1 MPRIQKNMISAI
13 IPAYNEER
21 TIAKLVST
29 LKTSGLFSE
38 IFVVNDGSTDHTA
51 FLARRAG
58 AIVISLPTNIG
69 KGGALSVGAR
79 ASQMP
84 ILLFLDADISGLTK
98 NHLQNLINPILNNE
112 AEMTVGLIPK
122 WRWVNEL
129 NESIPLLS
137 GQRAMKREIFEQVPE
152 ELRKGYQIEEALNYY
167 CEINDQRVKTVS
179 LDGIEHLQKIP
190 KRNFLFGLGG
200 YFKMS
205 WQVAKIFVTVRVI
218 RVFKFLI
225 GTG

>member
-1 MPRIQKNMISAI
+1 MISAI

-21 TIAKLVST
+21 TIARLVST

-38 IFVVNDGSTDHTA
+38 IFIVNDCSTDHTA

-58 AIVISLPTNIG
+58 AIVISLPKNIG
-69 KGGALSVGAR
+69 KGGALSVGVR
-79 ASQMP
+79 ASKEP
-84 ILLFLDADISGLTK
+84 ILLFLDADISGITK

-112 AEMTVGLIPK
+112 ADMTVGLIPK

-129 NESIPLLS
+129 NDSIPLLS

-152 ELRKGYQIEEALNYY
+152 ELRRGYQIEEALNYY
-167 CEINDQRVKTVS
+167 CQTNDQRVKTIN

-190 KRNFLFGLGG
+190 KSNFLFGLHG
-200 YFKMS
+200 YFKMV
-205 WQVAKIFVTVRVI
+205 WQVAKIFVVVRLV

>member
-1 MPRIQKNMISAI
+1 MISAI
-13 IPAYNEER
+13 IPAYNEES

-38 IFVVNDGSTDHTA
+38 IFVVNDGSTDRTA
-51 FLARRAG
+51 FQAQRNG
-58 AIVISLPTNIG
+58 ATVISLPKNMG
-69 KGGALSVGAR
+69 KGGALTVGVR
-79 ASQMP
+79 ASKEP
-84 ILLFLDADISGLTK
+84 IILFLDADISGITAE
-98 NHLQNLINPILNNE
+98 HLRNLINPILNNE

-129 NESIPLLS
+129 NESLPLLS

-167 CEINDQRVKTVS
+167 CEINDQKVKTVN

-190 KRNFLFGLGG
+190 KRNFVFGLGG
-200 YFKMS
+200 YLKMS
-205 WQVAKIFVTVRVI
+205 FQVAKIFVVVRV
-218 RVFKFLI
+218 VKMFKFL
-225 GTG
+225 GGM

>member
-1 MPRIQKNMISAI
+1 MISVI

-21 TIAKLVST
+21 TIAKLVSL
-29 LKTSGLFSE
+29 LKNSGLFSE
-38 IFVVNDGSTDHTA
+38 IFVVNDCSADHTA

-58 AIVISLPTNIG
+58 AIVISMPTNIG
-69 KGGALSVGAR
+69 KGGALSVGVR
-79 ASQMP
+79 VSKEPM
-84 ILLFLDADISGLTK
+84 LLLLDADISGITK

-112 AEMTVGLIPK
+112 ADMTVGLIPK

-167 CEINDQRVKTVS
+167 CQTNDQKVKTID
-179 LDGIEHLQKIP
+179 LDGVEHLQKIP
-190 KRNFLFGLGG
+190 KSNFLFGLKG
-200 YFKMS
+200 YFKMI
-205 WQVAKIFVTVRVI
+205 WQVAKIFTMVRAA
-218 RVFKFLI
+218 RFFKFLV
-225 GTG
+225 GF